1 MINIASHNVNNQ
13 SICRT
18 QSNIYDETFHEIV
31 KGLQQ
36 TALS

>member
-1 MINIASHNVNNQ
+1 MINIVSHNVNNQ

-18 QSNIYDETFHEIV
+18 QSNIYDEAFRELV